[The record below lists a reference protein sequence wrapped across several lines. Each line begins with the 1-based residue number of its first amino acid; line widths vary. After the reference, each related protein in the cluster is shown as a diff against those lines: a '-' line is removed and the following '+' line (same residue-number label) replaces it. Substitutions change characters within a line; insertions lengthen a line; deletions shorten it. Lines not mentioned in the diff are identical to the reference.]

1 MFKRVFFIAA
11 TVFFVWLFA
20 NIIGCSDGGPS
31 SPESTSKETTSIQ
44 LPPSQFGID
53 VSPGFEKGS
62 AASIGKIH
70 NDGLDKF
77 ETINTFDED
86 KKILTEEA
94 YVDLMV
100 ESINYGFAMNNDPYQ
115 VVEAD
120 IYTYVRGLL
129 DLADQGNTNVFT
141 GEISPQSAGDY
152 FFSSGNL
159 TRAEADWL
167 IGFLEAIEVGDTPV
181 EVQMSINQYTMEHG
195 IPYPDTPLGYC
206 YEIALYSTDFW
217 GDSKRFN
224 WRTFGSRVSDAAGGI
239 GGAIIGG
246 NVGGPFGAR
255 VGAGIGAIA
264 GSTGFEAAWDV
275 IDGMR

>member
-94 YVDLMV
+94 YVDLM
-100 ESINYGFAMNNDPYQ
+100 
-115 VVEAD
+115 
-120 IYTYVRGLL
+120 
-129 DLADQGNTNVFT
+129 
-141 GEISPQSAGDY
+141 
-152 FFSSGNL
+152 
-159 TRAEADWL
+159 
-167 IGFLEAIEVGDTPV
+167 
-181 EVQMSINQYTMEHG
+181 
-195 IPYPDTPLGYC
+195 
-206 YEIALYSTDFW
+206 
-217 GDSKRFN
+217 
-224 WRTFGSRVSDAAGGI
+224 
-239 GGAIIGG
+239 
-246 NVGGPFGAR
+246 
-255 VGAGIGAIA
+255 
-264 GSTGFEAAWDV
+264 
-275 IDGMR
+275 